1 MAAVERSSCQ
11 NYGRG
16 KQNLIAATVAITI
29 FPLIQSTIQ
38 DATKVST
45 LSGPVVQSVRTPPY
59 RGGGR
64 GFKSPSD
71 HLYR

>member
-1 MAAVERSSCQ
+1 MAAVERSSYQ
-11 NYGRG
+11 SYGRG
-16 KQNLIAATVAITI
+16 KQNLIATTVTITI
-29 FPLIQSTIQ
+29 FPLIQSTIK
-38 DATKVST
+38 DTTRVST

-71 HLYR
+71 HPYR